1 MLLFNI
7 KVLQYLQKIRKIV
20 LSHTLML
27 EILISYFGL
36 EQIII
41 NLNGTFSSILIDN
54 LQSTEQITLFKT
66 LPIYIFF

>member
-41 NLNGTFSSILIDN
+41 NLNGTFSSILIDK